1 MLTGDK
7 AMTTMTK
14 SPVFAPLARVRAVL
28 AWPFTNRYASPI
40 WFALRLYLG
49 WIFFQFGWRKLEA
62 GWLTSDPMGTVI
74 RPIADGKLKVGFAP
88 FRDFCAFLVDAGLTP
103 LLSHSMPFMEL
114 AVALSLV
121 TGILVVPAAL
131 GASILLVNFMLS
143 GIGTLAFE
151 GRILLGLALLMLAY
165 RVVSVIGFQAL
176 ALRVLGAAAAK
187 ANLPLPAQLAKVAQ
201 R

>member
-7 AMTTMTK
+7 AMTTMTR
-14 SPVFAPLARVRAVL
+14 SGGVEPLARVRAVA

-74 RPIADGKLKVGFAP
+74 GQIADGKLKVGFAP

-103 LLSHSMPFMEL
+103 LLSQSMPFLEL

-121 TGILVVPAAL
+121 TGILVVPAAI

-151 GRILLGLALLMLAY
+151 GRLLLGLVLLMVAY

-176 ALRVLGAAAAK
+176 ALRIVAAVAART
-187 ANLPLPAQLAKVAQ
+187 NLTLPAPLAQAM
-201 R
+201 RR